1 MPRLVFIL
9 VIKPLLA
16 SQSLSSEWVEN
27 LREHS
32 SSITCIEKI
41 PSANTKFAFGSNDGE
56 IRHLKLDISES
67 DDPKLIIGDQ
77 VVENSPNKSG
87 ITQILF
93 GDFDGDGDIE
103 LGILRQDNCIQVW
116 QLIQNQPLL
125 RYASK
130 QSDNFGN
137 ITGLFP
143 LKGMDSSTGPLIFS
157 CSVIHGSCESMIKR
171 RIGTIY

>member
-1 MPRLVFIL
+1 MISIENS
-9 VIKPLLA
+9 IK
-16 SQSLSSEWVEN
+16 
-27 LREHS
+27 HS

-67 DDPKLIIGDQ
+67 DDPRLIIGDQ

-143 LKGMDSSTGPLIFS
+143 LKGRDFHKSLGRPTENFQILKT
-157 CSVIHGSCESMIKR
+157 VCESLIKH
-171 RIGTIY
+171 RIGTTY

>member
-1 MPRLVFIL
+1 M
-9 VIKPLLA
+9 
-16 SQSLSSEWVEN
+16 
-27 LREHS
+27 
-32 SSITCIEKI
+32 
-41 PSANTKFAFGSNDGE
+41 
-56 IRHLKLDISES
+56 DISES
-67 DDPKLIIGDQ
+67 DDPRLIIGDQ

-103 LGILRQDNCIQVW
+103 LGILRQDNCIQIW

-143 LKGMDSSTGPLIFS
+143 LKGTDFYKFYKKLS
-157 CSVIHGSCESMIKR
+157 
-171 RIGTIY
+171 

>member
-1 MPRLVFIL
+1 MLRLVFISIRGSL
-9 VIKPLLA
+9 SVK
-16 SQSLSSEWVEN
+16 QSLRYIVIDICVEN
-27 LREHS
+27 VRQHS

-143 LKGMDSSTGPLIFS
+143 LKGMDSQSKSVQNPQIFP
-157 CSVIHGSCESMIKR
+157 IAYR
-171 RIGTIY
+171 L

>member
-1 MPRLVFIL
+1 MIS
-9 VIKPLLA
+9 I
-16 SQSLSSEWVEN
+16 EN
-27 LREHS
+27 SRKHS

-67 DDPKLIIGDQ
+67 DDPRLIIGDQ

-143 LKGMDSSTGPLIFS
+143 LKGRDFQTPPGRRTENFRTVDHLN
-157 CSVIHGSCESMIKR
+157 CLDCESLIKH
-171 RIGTIY
+171 RIGTTY

>member
-1 MPRLVFIL
+1 MAPYWLAYQKLQKISIENS
-9 VIKPLLA
+9 IK
-16 SQSLSSEWVEN
+16 
-27 LREHS
+27 HS

-67 DDPKLIIGDQ
+67 DDPRLIIGDQ

-143 LKGMDSSTGPLIFS
+143 LKGRDFQASPG
-157 CSVIHGSCESMIKR
+157 R
-171 RIGTIY
+171 RTENFRTVDRSNSEDGL